1 MRIPPVAPK
10 RAKRYR
16 KHGRTWVDAYSSLE
30 NSKNPK
36 VLKYLKDENLF
47 AAKYFKKRSALIR
60 SLNANLLQ
68 YTAEDDVSVPVF
80 KNGYWYWSQIQKG
93 QQYRVLLRSK
103 TRSVKRVKAYFD
115 MNSEARGQ
123 KYYELGDIEVSPDG
137 QRLAYTV
144 DTRGFR
150 EYQLFVRDLESM
162 KDSKCLAERVS
173 SVAWSQLSNT
183 LLYVVDDSAKR
194 PYRAYRL
201 QLGSARAAE
210 LVWEERDE
218 RFRLSASLSADEETL
233 YLHSSSHTSSEL
245 RYLPARSPEVEP
257 KLFLPRR
264 VGVEYQAELH
274 KGEWLVWTNDC
285 GPNARLAVVRQN
297 PKTYSWRHLKDLL
310 PSRQSLPLE
319 SFQLFAGFCVVS
331 HRKAGLPGLTAYRVG
346 DFKKLGS
353 YVSQDPS
360 YSLDLGSNPDFWATT
375 LQLRYSSPRRPLA
388 IQSWNPLKNTL
399 KTLKRSR
406 LKRQP
411 LASRYALERSWVRS
425 HDGVRVPVTLFY
437 RKSKSMHPRPV
448 YLYGYGAYGYPLD
461 AAFSASRMVL
471 ADRGFVVAL
480 AHVRGGG
487 ELGKAWHNGGRMKNK
502 KNTFLDF
509 VEVAGHLSKREDVD
523 ANRIVIEGGS
533 AGGLLMGSVVN
544 HSPQRW
550 AGVLAQVPFVD
561 VVHTML
567 NPSLPLTVGE
577 YEEWGNP
584 NRKGEFEWIWSY
596 SPYNQLTEQKIP
608 KMLVKT
614 SLHDSQ
620 VMYWEPAKYVAK
632 LRETQAGAPQLLF
645 QCNMSAGHG
654 GASGRYDAL
663 KERASELSFILGC
676 VE

>member
-1 MRIPPVAPK
+1 
-10 RAKRYR
+10 
-16 KHGRTWVDAYSSLE
+16 
-30 NSKNPK
+30 
-36 VLKYLKDENLF
+36 
-47 AAKYFKKRSALIR
+47 
-60 SLNANLLQ
+60 
-68 YTAEDDVSVPVF
+68 
-80 KNGYWYWSQIQKG
+80 
-93 QQYRVLLRSK
+93 
-103 TRSVKRVKAYFD
+103 
-115 MNSEARGQ
+115 
-123 KYYELGDIEVSPDG
+123 
-137 QRLAYTV
+137 
-144 DTRGFR
+144 
-150 EYQLFVRDLESM
+150 
-162 KDSKCLAERVS
+162 
-173 SVAWSQLSNT
+173 
-183 LLYVVDDSAKR
+183 
-194 PYRAYRL
+194 
-201 QLGSARAAE
+201 
-210 LVWEERDE
+210 
-218 RFRLSASLSADEETL
+218 
-233 YLHSSSHTSSEL
+233 
-245 RYLPARSPEVEP
+245 
-257 KLFLPRR
+257 
-264 VGVEYQAELH
+264 
-274 KGEWLVWTNDC
+274 
-285 GPNARLAVVRQN
+285 
-297 PKTYSWRHLKDLL
+297 
-310 PSRQSLPLE
+310 
-319 SFQLFAGFCVVS
+319 
-331 HRKAGLPGLTAYRVG
+331 
-346 DFKKLGS
+346 
-353 YVSQDPS
+353 
-360 YSLDLGSNPDFWATT
+360 
-375 LQLRYSSPRRPLA
+375 
-388 IQSWNPLKNTL
+388 
-399 KTLKRSR
+399 
-406 LKRQP
+406 
-411 LASRYALERSWVRS
+411 
-425 HDGVRVPVTLFY
+425 
-437 RKSKSMHPRPV
+437 MHPRPV